1 MKLFAKIVV
10 FVTLLG
16 AQQGLGAPTGVAQ
29 VDPCH
34 PVPIPELCEAVD
46 PSPSPDPSP
55 SGGGKGGGGGG
66 KGGGGQQGGGGG
78 QQADTGDGS
87 AKKAGQGKGGKGAKG
102 AKGAPEG
109 ARFRL
114 GGTNDTSR
122 LIAILERMA
131 PRISVRRSVLE
142 VVGPFP
148 VAGLAYWSNDWH
160 ACRDGCDRL
169 HKGLDIFAKEG
180 TPLVAVSDGV
190 VSQKLVGDLSG
201 ISVEIT
207 DDHGIQY
214 FYAHLSKWAPGIR
227 VGQRVERGD
236 VIGFVGHTGN
246 AISTPDH
253 VHFEVQPGG
262 IPVPPKPFVDR
273 WLELAEQRALE
284 LVAAKTGTVL
294 ARPSDFR
301 LTRLFDLGGGGGAV
315 EAGPGE
321 LLALAG
327 FQPSVSSLEI
337 ARRLLGEMAWEIDW
351 TGRADADLARLV
363 EEYGRILD
371 EADLSGASPWSP
383 LGELAADGGQADSGD

>member
-1 MKLFAKIVV
+1 MRKFAKIAL

-16 AQQGLGAPTGVAQ
+16 AQQGLGAPVGVAQ

-34 PVPIPELCEAVD
+34 PVPIPELCETLD

-55 SGGGKGGGGGG
+55 PGGGKGGGGGNG
-66 KGGGGQQGGGGG
+66 GSGGGQQGGGDGQGG
-78 QQADTGDGS
+78 DVGDGS
-87 AKKAGQGKGGKGAKG
+87 RKKGAKPKA
-102 AKGAPEG
+102 AKGAPER

-122 LIAILERMA
+122 LMAILERMA
-131 PRISVRRSVLE
+131 PRVPVRRSVLE

-148 VAGLAYWSNDWH
+148 VAGLAYWANDWH

-207 DDHGIQY
+207 DQHGIQY

-246 AISTPDH
+246 AIYTPDH

-273 WLELAEQRALE
+273 WLEVAEQRALE
-284 LVAAKTGTVL
+284 LVAAETGTVL

-301 LTRLFDLGGGGGAV
+301 LTRLFDLGGGGAAD
-315 EAGPGE
+315 AGTGE

-337 ARRLLGEMAWEIDW
+337 ARRLLAQMAWEIDW

-363 EEYGRILD
+363 EEYGRILED
-371 EADLSGASPWSP
+371 ADLSGASPWSP
-383 LGELAADGGQADSGD
+383 LGELAAERGDADSGD